1 MVAYAEERVSRRG
14 AQVLGG
20 VFVEPC
26 GTWTSDW
33 LVEFGAGAVERVQC
47 EPVVAP
53 VGVDGGLSGGEPGYD
68 DRGTAS
74 VLGSRG
80 EVVERGGGEALGGG
94 ELRGVPVSE
103 GGELAVAVGAC
114 AYHNGLTRQP
124 TFLPR
129 TRWVVRRP
137 PSPEVDGDRVFAM
150 GTVRTVWAWARP
162 RVSKWLRWS
171 AQVQV
176 WATPATRYVSLA
188 GSRSVSPHH
197 PHRTAIGKSIKAHVK
212 HQLGPACQESAG
224 TTHSSHAHVLPN

>member
-114 AYHNGLTRQP
+114 AYHNGLTRCSII
-124 TFLPR
+124 PR
-129 TRWVVRRP
+129 CSRASSYSIWIIGGYVN
-137 PSPEVDGDRVFAM
+137 VDCSAPIFDAK
-150 GTVRTVWAWARP
+150 
-162 RVSKWLRWS
+162 SKWTEIRPWLKRALVNS
-171 AQVQV
+171 G
-176 WATPATRYVSLA
+176 WA
-188 GSRSVSPHH
+188 
-197 PHRTAIGKSIKAHVK
+197 
-212 HQLGPACQESAG
+212 
-224 TTHSSHAHVLPN
+224 